1 MQIIDRYVMRRF
13 FYFLFISLAAAMTIF
28 LVYDPI
34 ENLDKFLDRNV
45 PTEEII
51 RYYLLYVPYIIYLVY
66 PIAVLLAT
74 MFTIGGLTSTNEL
87 VAMTASGVPLWR
99 HLLMLS
105 FLGLLLSVTAF
116 WWGETVVPETNRE
129 RLSIWREQVRNREDW
144 RLTDQGQVYLQAGQ
158 GRILH
163 LDLYRPTE
171 QKGYGV
177 DLYTLRGDRIVS
189 RIAATQMTHD
199 TSTGWVLHDVIERR
213 FDGGGF
219 EGISRLET
227 LPIKLGIQPGD
238 MVELKVEPEEMS
250 LEELR
255 RFASRIE
262 RTGGKADRWH
272 VDIQSKIAN
281 PFAGFIIILF
291 GVPVSAV
298 RRRSGIIF
306 GITLSLAISFI
317 YFGLTQVGKVL
328 GYKEII
334 TPFFAA
340 WLGNLVFLVI
350 GIWLYRRA
358 PR

>member
-1 MQIIDRYVMRRF
+1 MMQLIDRYVLKRF
-13 FYFLFISLAAAMTIF
+13 FYFLMVSLAAAMTIF
-28 LVYDPI
+28 LVVDPI

-45 PTEEII
+45 PTVEIL

-66 PIAVLLAT
+66 PVAVLLAT

-105 FLGLLLSVTAF
+105 ILGLLLSGTMF

-144 RLTDQGQVYLQAGQ
+144 RLTDQGQVYLQAGE
-158 GRILH
+158 GRVLH
-163 LDLYRPTE
+163 LDTYRPTE
-171 QKGYGV
+171 ETGYGV
-177 DLYTLRGDRIVS
+177 DLYTLENDRITN
-189 RIAATQMTHD
+189 RIAAAQMTHD
-199 TSTGWVLHDVIERR
+199 STLGWILHDVVERK
-213 FDGGGF
+213 FTGDNV
-219 EGISRLET
+219 EGVLRSET
-227 LPIKLGIQPGD
+227 MPIKLGIQPED

-250 LEELR
+250 LEELK
-255 RFASRIE
+255 RFAHRIE
-262 RTGGKADRWH
+262 RTGGKARRWH

-306 GITLSLAISFI
+306 GVTLLAISFI

-328 GYKEII
+328 GYKEILD
-334 TPFFAA
+334 PFLAA
-340 WLGNLVFLVI
+340 WMGNILFLII